1 VARVDRIPC
10 ACAGGVRVCIN
21 GVIDDF
27 LTDPLSEITRS
38 RAPLGLPTRERR
50 RVDRERTEGERD
62 PKKGSEGRHS
72 PSIVIATRSSSC
84 SPLQKAENCST
95 PPPLTLSS
103 SSSFSHGNNI
113 ARDLQ

>member
-38 RAPLGLPTRERR
+38 RAPLGCRREKNGESTERERG
-50 RVDRERTEGERD
+50 RERD
-62 PKKGSEGRHS
+62 SKKGSEGRHS
-72 PSIVIATRSSSC
+72 PAIVIVTRSSSC
-84 SPLQKAENCST
+84 SPLQKAENCSI
-95 PPPLTLSS
+95 PPPPTLSS
-103 SSSFSHGNNI
+103 SYSYGKNI